1 MIHHFAK
8 LGLTPEAGTEEIKAS
23 YRRLV
28 KQFHPDMPGGN
39 AVYFS
44 QIKVAYDA
52 LSDTGQRE
60 HFARNYRKH
69 KARYGRQPGRN
80 ARHATA
86 GRTGKDMSGSASQR
100 PTPRNGYRSGER
112 EPPPVT
118 RLMSIAMARSGTV
131 VLDNLFGRIVIEP
144 TTPFTLWDTTLAKF
158 GAKYRARLAR
168 HVIQVR
174 VTGEGGVARAVGM
187 RATEYGVE
195 IKSDGLVP
203 GKSGNGK
210 IEPVVLRC
218 TVPPET
224 AIHLHN
230 THGSITV
237 GNLDNALRADLDGN
251 TKLRTGRISH
261 ASLIMKGQ
269 SMALLGRVDGTV
281 DALIGGSGK
290 LLLDGEIEI
299 LRAVLENDGVL
310 EVVGA
315 VEQLHADLAGRGF
328 LHAKNSVFAANCEV
342 QEDAYVRIAELK
354 SYLVGH
360 RSGNGRVDVLKKP
373 LFVPVRRP
381 RPRGPAAAT

>member
-8 LGLTPEAGTEEIKAS
+8 LGLTPEADTEEIKAS

-39 AVYFS
+39 AVYFA

-52 LSDTGQRE
+52 LSDAGQRE
-60 HFARNYRKH
+60 HFARNYKKR
-69 KARYGRQPGRN
+69 KARYD
-80 ARHATA
+80 RHAARRARPAAA
-86 GRTGKDMSGSASQR
+86 GRTGHNMGGGAYQG
-100 PTPRNGYRSGER
+100 PGPRNGRRSAGKER
-112 EPPPVT
+112 PPIT

-158 GAKYRARLAR
+158 GAKHRERLAR

-195 IKSDGLVP
+195 IKSDGAAPL
-203 GKSGNGK
+203 KSGNGK

-218 TVPPET
+218 TIPPET
-224 AIHLHN
+224 TIHLRN

-237 GNLDNALRADLDGN
+237 GNLDNTLRADLDGN
-251 TKLRTGRISH
+251 TKLRAGRISH

-269 SMALLGRVDGTV
+269 SMAFLGRVDGTV

-290 LLLDGEIEI
+290 LLLDGEIEM
-299 LRAVLENDGVL
+299 LRAVLENAGVL

-328 LHAKNSVFAANCEV
+328 LHAKTSVFAANCEV
-342 QEDAYVRIAELK
+342 HEDAYVRIAELK

-360 RSGNGRVDVLKKP
+360 RSGKGRVDVLKKP

-381 RPRGPAAAT
+381 RPRGSGAAT